1 MEFTQRINISRN
13 ILMSIKK
20 LKLNFIRN
28 IITHLNHLLA
38 LLQWNKLSWKN

>member
-1 MEFTQRINISRN
+1 MEFTQRTNISRN

-28 IITHLNHLLA
+28 SLYNSFKSFASLVA
-38 LLQWNKLSWKN
+38 ME